1 MNQPTT
7 TLPAMIGPYP
17 MVSLER
23 ALPETFER
31 RCPSC
36 QGQSIVHAGH
46 VVAGAGMIR
55 SEHRCEECSTAFW
68 FVRKRIDGAAF
79 GAVPTA

>member
-1 MNQPTT
+1 MDVNVGM
-7 TLPAMIGPYP
+7 PAAMPR
-17 MVSLER
+17 E
-23 ALPETFER
+23 PELLVIHER

-55 SEHRCEECSTAFW
+55 SEHRCEVCGTAFW
-68 FVRKRIDGAAF
+68 FVRKRIAGAAF
-79 GAVPTA
+79 GAVATA